1 MVKIQPF
8 VKKLKSILNEPT
20 NKNLIT
26 WHEKKYT
33 LVIIKPEEFS
43 IKILPFYF
51 KHCNFSS
58 FIRQLNIYGF
68 NKIDPNFWVFKHENP
83 SISLFSSFNGIIR
96 KKKLEN
102 GSNISEVSSL
112 KRQIN
117 ELKVLNR
124 RMFLF
129 LSKVFDVS
137 LNNYQ
142 LLEKF
147 LKLAQILLKE
157 THNLKRL

>member
-26 WHEKKYT
+26 WDEKKYT

-83 SISLFSSFNGIIR
+83 
-96 KKKLEN
+96 
-102 GSNISEVSSL
+102 
-112 KRQIN
+112 
-117 ELKVLNR
+117 
-124 RMFLF
+124 
-129 LSKVFDVS
+129 
-137 LNNYQ
+137 
-142 LLEKF
+142 
-147 LKLAQILLKE
+147 
-157 THNLKRL
+157 

>member
-1 MVKIQPF
+1 MVKISPF
-8 VKKLKSILNEPT
+8 VKKLKSILNEPA

-26 WHEKKYT
+26 WDEKKCN
-33 LVIIKPEEFS
+33 LVIIQPEEFS

-68 NKIDPNFWVFKHENP
+68 NKIDPNFWVFRHENP
-83 SISLFSSFNGIIR
+83 SISLFSGFNGIIR
-96 KKKLEN
+96 KKKLEH
-102 GSNISEVSSL
+102 GSDISEISTL

-117 ELKVLNR
+117 ALKILNQ

-129 LSKVFDVS
+129 LSKIFDVS
-137 LNNYQ
+137 LNNYE
-142 LLEKF
+142 LLEKI
-147 LKLAQILLKE
+147 LKLIQILSKKVS
-157 THNLKRL
+157 NLK

>member
-1 MVKIQPF
+1 MVKISPF
-8 VKKLKSILNEPT
+8 VKKLKSILNEPA

-26 WHEKKYT
+26 WDEKKCN
-33 LVIIKPEEFS
+33 LVIIQPEEFS

-68 NKIDPNFWVFKHENP
+68 NKIDPNFWVFRHENP
-83 SISLFSSFNGIIR
+83 SISLFSGFSGIIR
-96 KKKLEN
+96 KKKLEH
-102 GSNISEVSSL
+102 GSDISEISTL

-117 ELKVLNR
+117 ALKILNQ

-129 LSKVFDVS
+129 LSKIFDVS
-137 LNNYQ
+137 LNNYE
-142 LLEKF
+142 LLEKI
-147 LKLAQILLKE
+147 LKLIQILSKKVS
-157 THNLKRL
+157 NLK